1 MLAFIATAFFSGAV
15 YLLLTAGSG
24 PVLHFWSSQEL
35 LVAVLVAVGVGF
47 AARGYFT
54 RARPGAVLNPIRWL
68 RGIGYVL
75 GPFFLEMAKANV
87 DVACRVVTGR
97 IRPGIVRVKSG
108 MQTDLGTLM
117 LANSI
122 TLTPGTLTVGIDE
135 DTHDL
140 YVHMINVP
148 AGVES
153 REFLEASELFGL
165 FDCPAKVRRIAE

>member
-1 MLAFIATAFFSGAV
+1 MCSFIVTTVFSGAV

-24 PVLHFWSSQEL
+24 SVLGFWSSQEL
-35 LVAVLVAVGVGF
+35 RVAAIVAVVVGF

-54 RARPGAVLNPIRWL
+54 RARQSAVLSPVRWL

-87 DVACRVVTGR
+87 DVACRVITGR
-97 IRPGIVRVKSG
+97 IRPGIIRVKSG
-108 MQTDLGTLM
+108 MKTEMGTLM

-135 DTHDL
+135 DTNDL

-148 AGVES
+148 AGLEARES
-153 REFLEASELFGL
+153 IEASELFGL